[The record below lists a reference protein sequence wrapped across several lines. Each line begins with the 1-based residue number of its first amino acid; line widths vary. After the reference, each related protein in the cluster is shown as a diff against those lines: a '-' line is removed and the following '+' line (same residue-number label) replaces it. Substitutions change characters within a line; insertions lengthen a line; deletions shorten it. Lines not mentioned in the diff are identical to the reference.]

1 MRFGDSSKFC
11 LLLNF
16 YPTTFNGHP
25 TPSFVLLNF
34 NLLGVKGGVEG
45 IRQEILF
52 VDKRDRL
59 GVFLAETLGMG
70 MGMWGGGR
78 EKPLS

>member
-1 MRFGDSSKFC
+1 M
-11 LLLNF
+11 
-16 YPTTFNGHP
+16 
-25 TPSFVLLNF
+25 
-34 NLLGVKGGVEG
+34 EG

-52 VDKRDRL
+52 VDKRDGL
-59 GVFLAETLGMG
+59 GVFLAETLGMGMG

>member
-1 MRFGDSSKFC
+1 M
-11 LLLNF
+11 
-16 YPTTFNGHP
+16 
-25 TPSFVLLNF
+25 
-34 NLLGVKGGVEG
+34 EG

-70 MGMWGGGR
+70 MGMWGGER